1 MFGILLLTV
10 VTKSNQTIM
19 VTLWERKTMENIMAK
34 SNVVDEVLRERRML
48 EKGKERYER
57 RYIGHKGN
65 GDKRRSSHNNPHNII
80 KAAMSKVSKDIQQS
94 IEKEKAKEGG
104 RPSRWYIEIKDLDVD
119 ILAYLGLVT
128 CFEAVTQGLSQTS
141 CVVKIAERIERE
153 IWSKELQDFDN
164 TLPKNERFLK
174 GVVEKVTKDHASE
187 KYRKNALS
195 AIAKKKG
202 FKSKF
207 KERWKAGEKI
217 PFAEPV
223 INAVLRTSGVFEIW
237 EKSLPMKTHKMIGLT
252 DEARLMLDKMDFD
265 SMWNEPMLAP
275 ITYKPTAWE
284 EIDTGC
290 YKDEA
295 VASFVPLVR
304 AANAKQRQA
313 IRHQLKLKKL
323 AGDTP
328 DYIKALNAIQDTP
341 LSINK
346 FMLEVVNFCWETGEL
361 VEKFP
366 RKEYYDYPERPENYD
381 DLDSKQKKGW
391 RLKCKERMIK
401 NREVDGARAVF
412 DQDIRTA
419 RELSEYKE
427 FYLPWNL
434 CFRGRCY
441 PVPFFNY
448 HRDSHIKSLFLFSN
462 KQKVTS
468 DGFNWLCIHIAN
480 VGDFNKI
487 SKASLDER
495 LQWAVENQQMIYNCG
510 RNFIENIETWKTA
523 DKPFEFLAAAHE
535 FANIIDDEDYECGLP
550 IAIDGTN
557 SGVQHYAAASLSAT
571 DGEMVNLTNTERPQ
585 DVYQKVADNALM
597 KLQKISDKVDLD
609 KTILS
614 LYPNYEGKLRSQAY
628 RDRKKTFPELAK
640 LWLDY
645 GVSRSTV
652 KRNCMTYGYS
662 SKKYG
667 FSDQLIDDFMKPLK
681 DKVMRGELDRHP
693 FQDVERK
700 AASFLAAIN
709 YQAIEEV
716 ISSVADGME
725 FFQATVDALTAENKA
740 MRWETPIGFPVVQK
754 YTHWNAKK
762 VRIFLYD
769 RVARVEKRSQI
780 TVRERDENKIDRKKS
795 RSAIS
800 PNIIHS
806 MDASHLMS
814 TVLHCKKEGINDFF
828 VIHDS
833 FATTINDTSKLYS
846 CVREAFIDMYQ
857 DWCLYSDIQEQI
869 RQQLNN
875 PNTNKLKDIPKK
887 GNLNLD
893 EIRNSAYCF
902 S

>member
-1 MFGILLLTV
+1 
-10 VTKSNQTIM
+10 
-19 VTLWERKTMENIMAK
+19 MENIMKK
-34 SNVVDEVLRERRML
+34 SNVIDEVLRERKML
-48 EKGKERYER
+48 ERGKDRYLK
-57 RYIGHKGN
+57 RYLGDDGQL
-65 GDKRRSSHNNPHNII
+65 DKRRSSHNNPHNII
-80 KAAMSKVSKDIQQS
+80 KGALSKVSKDIQES
-94 IEKEKAKEGG
+94 IEKEKTKEGG
-104 RPSRWYIEIKDLDVD
+104 RPSRWYSEMKDLDVD

-128 CFEAVTQGLSQTS
+128 CFEAVTQSLSHTS
-141 CVVKIAERIERE
+141 CIVKIAERVERE
-153 IWSKELQDFDN
+153 IWSKELRDFDN
-164 TLPKNERFLK
+164 NLPKDDRFLK
-174 GVVEKVTKDHASE
+174 GVVDKVTKEHSSE

-195 AIAKKKG
+195 AIARKKG

-207 KERWKAGEKI
+207 KERWKGKDKI

-237 EKSLPMKTHKMIGLT
+237 EKSIPKKTHKMVGLT
-252 DEARLMLDKMDFD
+252 YEARQMLDKMDFD

-275 ITYKPTAWE
+275 ITYKPIAWE
-284 EIDTGC
+284 SIDTGC
-290 YKDEA
+290 YKDDV

-304 AANAKQRQA
+304 AANSQQRQA
-313 IRHQLKLKKL
+313 IRHQLNLKKL
-323 AGDTP
+323 AGETP

-341 LSINK
+341 LTINT
-346 FMLEVVNFCWETGEL
+346 FMLEVVNFCWESGEL
-361 VEKFP
+361 VDKFP
-366 RKEYYDYPERPENYD
+366 RKEYYEYPDRPENYD
-381 DLDSKQKKGW
+381 ELSDEEKKGW

-419 RELSEYKE
+419 RELSEYEE

-448 HRDSHIKSLFLFSN
+448 HRDSHVKSLFLFRN

-480 VGDFNKI
+480 VGDFDRI
-487 SKASLDER
+487 SKASLDDR
-495 LQWAVENQQMIYNCG
+495 LKWAVDNQEMIYDCG
-510 RNFIENIETWKTA
+510 RDFITNIDKWKSA
-523 DKPFEFLAAAHE
+523 DKPFEFLAACHE

-550 IAIDGTN
+550 IAIDGSC
-557 SGVQHYAAASLSAT
+557 SGVQHYSAASLSDT
-571 DGEMVNLTNTERPQ
+571 DGAMVNLTKTDKPQ
-585 DVYQKVADNALM
+585 DVYQNVADRVVE
-597 KLQKISDKVDLD
+597 KLKKIKDGIDID
-609 KTILS
+609 QTILS
-614 LYPNYEGKLRSQAY
+614 LFPNYEGKLNSTAY
-628 RDRKKTFPELAK
+628 RERKKTFPQLAE
-640 LWLDY
+640 LWLEY

-667 FSDQLIDDFMKPLK
+667 FSDQLFDDFMKPLK
-681 DKVMRGELDRHP
+681 DKVMRGEIDKHP

-700 AASFLAAIN
+700 ATSFLAAIN
-709 YQAIEEV
+709 YQTIEEV
-716 ISSVADGME
+716 ISSVAGGMK
-725 FFQATVDALTAENKA
+725 FFQSTVDALTAENKS

-769 RVARVEKRSQI
+769 RVAMVEKRSQI
-780 TVRERDENKIDRKKS
+780 TVRERDETKIDRKKS
-795 RSAIS
+795 RSGIS
-800 PNIIHS
+800 PNVIHS

-814 TVLHCKKEGINDFF
+814 TVLYCKKEGINDFF

-833 FATTINDTSKLYS
+833 FATTINDTSRLYG
-846 CVREAFIDMYQ
+846 CVREAFIDMYK
-857 DWCLYSDIQEQI
+857 DWCMYADIQDQI

-875 PNTNKLKDIPKK
+875 PNTNKLKEIPKK
-887 GNLNLD
+887 GKLNLED
-893 EIRNSAYCF
+893 IRESAYCF